1 MNSVQMQLPQKMFGV
16 RNHQILEGPLGFP
29 KTKQRKGGLCSQSTG
44 TQVGGQKQRGQ
55 SYPGYWVVPGSVP
68 GVGGPRRKD
77 WIHEKARRCR
87 PA

>member
-44 TQVGGQKQRGQ
+44 TQVGGQNQRGQ
-55 SYPGYWVVPGSVP
+55 SYPGILGGSWLSAR
-68 GVGGPRRKD
+68 GGGATQEGLD
-77 WIHEKARRCR
+77 S
-87 PA
+87 